1 MRRGLHDGGR
11 ARRCPDRADA
21 DWTATI
27 VTTSDPSLTAPA
39 RPRRRGAHL
48 LSTLLFIAAIAFAA
62 AAAYL
67 YFTEED
73 GNDGPPP
80 PPSAEAGRNEAANVM
95 EGLKAAGLKPEYGR
109 FTATANQLRPPGQAI
124 ELGDASLYIFIY
136 VDEDGAAA
144 IADREADT
152 ADLDPATLTLESRS
166 AERPLID
173 GDEVRAYQGSN
184 IVGVLVGGDN
194 ELAGKVQNVIES
206 LP

>member
-1 MRRGLHDGGR
+1 
-11 ARRCPDRADA
+11 
-21 DWTATI
+21 
-27 VTTSDPSLTAPA
+27 VTTSEPSLTG
-39 RPRRRGAHL
+39 PRRSARRGASL

-67 YFTEED
+67 YFADE
-73 GNDGPPP
+73 GGSDGPPP

-124 ELGDASLYIFIY
+124 DLGDASLYIFIY

-144 IADREADT
+144 IADREADA

-166 AERPLID
+166 AERPLIG

-184 IVGVLVGGDN
+184 IVGVLVGGDDA
-194 ELAGKVQNVIES
+194 LANKVQGVIES